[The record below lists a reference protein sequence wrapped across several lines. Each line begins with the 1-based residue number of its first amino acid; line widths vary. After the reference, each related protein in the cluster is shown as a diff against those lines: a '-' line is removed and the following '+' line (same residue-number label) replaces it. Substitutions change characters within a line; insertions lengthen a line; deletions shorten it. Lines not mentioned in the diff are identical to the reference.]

1 MSDFCHKNALAL
13 NHFFKFLAMTGFEE
27 GDIWNIFFRWEST
40 ELDYSWHKTEG
51 IARTTQG

>member
-1 MSDFCHKNALAL
+1 
-13 NHFFKFLAMTGFEE
+13 MTGFEE
-27 GDIWNIFFRWEST
+27 EDIWNVFFKWEST